1 MPVASYPRI
10 LMVTILVTW
19 FLFFTSA
26 YISLRLGALP
36 WPIIF
41 SIVVSAGLLRLTG
54 RGVNRHDVNMAQA
67 GGSVG
72 GLTAAAVAFVLPG
85 LYLAVPAES
94 LPSPWHLAI
103 LATAGGLL
111 GVLLSDRI
119 RPLYIDSG
127 NLPYPAGKA
136 GGELIREGFD
146 QSRLFGLVLMAGLV
160 TGAFVLLRD
169 AFDLYVIPLAIGAT
183 VLPFLIA
190 PMGVAAGYLLGP
202 ATGANWLAGAILGIF
217 VLTPLAEAVPALRA
231 PGSLVPTA
239 LWVQNI
245 GMGLVLGSGL
255 AYLFIY
261 GRLQGL
267 KILLRSRTSPAWPL
281 AVSTVGV
288 VVLAGWFGLSWWA
301 ALLVV
306 AAVWVLVPVAA
317 QLTGST
323 NLDPLEQFGLLAT
336 FLVLG
341 LYALF
346 NLPLSMAS
354 RYGIAFFAAVA
365 TAVAGDIGHDFK
377 SAQVV
382 GTNPRHI
389 VNVDLV
395 AVLALLPAIPVMLW
409 LLQGTFARDLFSA
422 TLPAPQA
429 KMVYNTL
436 SGLIDYRAFFVA
448 MGAAL
453 VVDGLQHRRIRR
465 SGRQPVIL
473 LIPLGIGIFLGW
485 ALSFTIA
492 LGGLIYVWVRR
503 SRPDRLHAGIVVAAG
518 IMGGEG
524 IVGFFGA
531 LAASAEAGNLVLPR
545 LVAAGL
551 LLVITLVILLTR
563 RRPSV
568 ASG

>member
-10 LMVTILVTW
+10 LLVTVLVTL

-54 RGVNRHDVNMAQA
+54 RGLDRHDVNIAQA
-67 GGSVG
+67 GGSIG

-85 LYLAVPAES
+85 LYLTTPTDS

-103 LATAGGLL
+103 LATTAGLL

-119 RPLYIDSG
+119 RPLYIDRG

-146 QSRLFGLVLMAGLV
+146 QSRLFGIVLMAGLV

-169 AFDLYVIPLAIGAT
+169 ALDLYIVPLAVGAT
-183 VLPFLIA
+183 MLPFLIA

-217 VLTPLAEAVPALRA
+217 VLTPLAEAVPVLRT
-231 PGSLVPTA
+231 PGSQVPPD

-255 AYLFIY
+255 AYLSIY

-267 KILLRSRTSPAWPL
+267 KILLRNGASPVLPL
-281 AVSTVGV
+281 TISLVGLV
-288 VVLAGWFGLSWWA
+288 ILAGWFGLSWGA

-306 AAVWVLVPVAA
+306 ATVWVLVPVAA

-336 FLVLG
+336 FLILG
-341 LYALF
+341 LYALL
-346 NLPLSMAS
+346 NLPLPVSS

-382 GTNPRHI
+382 GTSPRHI
-389 VNVDLV
+389 VNVDLI

-409 LLQGTFARDLFSA
+409 LLQGTFARDLFTA

-436 SGLIDYRAFFVA
+436 AGHIDYRAFFGA

-453 VVDGLQHRRIRR
+453 VLDSLQHLGIRR
-465 SGRQPVIL
+465 AGRKPVIL

-492 LGGLIYVWVRR
+492 LGAVIYLWVRR
-503 SRPDRLHAGIVVAAG
+503 SRPAWLHAGIVVAAG
-518 IMGGEG
+518 VMGGEG

-531 LAASAEAGNLVLPR
+531 LAASAQAENLLLPR
-545 LVAAGL
+545 LVGAGL
-551 LLVITLVILLTR
+551 LLAASLALLLARMR
-563 RRPSV
+563 RS
-568 ASG
+568 ATAG